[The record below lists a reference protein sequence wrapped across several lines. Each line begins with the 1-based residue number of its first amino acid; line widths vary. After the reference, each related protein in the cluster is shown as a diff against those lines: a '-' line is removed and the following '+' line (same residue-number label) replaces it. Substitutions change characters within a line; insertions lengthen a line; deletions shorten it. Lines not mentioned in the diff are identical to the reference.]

1 MERCGPTARA
11 CLCLSNTEA
20 KAAAIDRDS
29 ISRLVARV
37 HKDRDRSDGE
47 NGREDDATVAINF
60 LGALRLLLVLE
71 DRRYQDFDQGKENQ
85 QSADEKKKVDSRH
98 VRQTRQL
105 AINGETIGNQSKHR
119 CNRDADLRV

>member
-11 CLCLSNTEA
+11 CLCRSNTEA

-47 NGREDDATVAINF
+47 NGREDDATVAIDF
-60 LGALRLLLVLE
+60 LCPLRLLLVLE

-85 QSADEKKKVDSRH
+85 QRADEEKKVESRH
-98 VRQTRQL
+98 VRQPRQL
-105 AINGETIGNQSKHR
+105 AINGETIGN
-119 CNRDADLRV
+119 